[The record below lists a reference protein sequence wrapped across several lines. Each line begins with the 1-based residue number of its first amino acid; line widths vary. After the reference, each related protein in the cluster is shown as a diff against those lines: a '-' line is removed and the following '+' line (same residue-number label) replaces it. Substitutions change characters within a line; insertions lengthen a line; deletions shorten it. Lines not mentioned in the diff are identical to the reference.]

1 MISRLFLLIAL
12 IFTGHATAAENWPGW
27 RGPRGDGTVLDAPNL
42 PVAFSVS
49 EDTIWKTAIP
59 GIGHASPVIWGD
71 RIFLVSADATTLA
84 RSLLC
89 L

>member
-1 MISRLFLLIAL
+1 M
-12 IFTGHATAAENWPGW
+12 
-27 RGPRGDGTVLDAPNL
+27 LDAPNL

-49 EDTIWKTAIP
+49 EDTVWKTAIP

-89 L
+89 LDRLSGKILWSKVVLEAPLE